1 MVSIINFLNTSC
13 EAYTCPSYNERYD
26 YMLCTLYI
34 RMAASVK
41 KMAGD
46 KFSRGRE
53 NKSFT

>member
-1 MVSIINFLNTSC
+1 MVSIINFLHTSC

-26 YMLCTLYI
+26 HLCTLYI

-41 KMAGD
+41 TMAGD
-46 KFSRGRE
+46 TFSRGTE